1 MNFPSSPLLT
11 RALAVIGA
19 IAIVVVVVMQFTDG
33 IVPVATQSY
42 GGDIAYLR
50 ADSTAY
56 ETAYDKS
63 LVLGAPEL
71 LADASADIDQKVIK
85 TGNLTLTVDDAVA
98 SAQRIRGLANEK
110 NGTVQTSSIIEQEDG
125 THYGYVTL
133 RVPAEAFEA
142 TMAALKE
149 MAVVV
154 ESENVSSSDVTEQYI
169 DLSARLNNAKAQEVR
184 YVEILKVANIVEEM
198 LQIEQALANVR
209 ATIESYTGQIQ
220 YLDSQVGM
228 STITVTLSE
237 EPSVTIGGKVFRPG
251 TTVKQAAQAVV
262 AIAQAIVV
270 AVIWVVIVGVGV
282 GVPLALIGWL
292 VWKGMSRLRKR

>member
-1 MNFPSSPLLT
+1 MTLPSSPLLT

-19 IAIVVVVVMQFTDG
+19 IAIVVIIVMQFTDG
-33 IVPVATQSY
+33 VVPITSQSY
-42 GGDIAYLR
+42 GGGASMR
-50 ADSTAY
+50 S
-56 ETAYDKS
+56 ESVSFDKS
-63 LVLGAPEL
+63 FASGAPEL
-71 LADASADIDQKVIK
+71 LADESMSVDQKVIK

-98 SAQRIRGLANEK
+98 SAQRIRGLADEK
-110 NGTVQTSSIIEQEDG
+110 QGTVQTSSIIEQEDG

-133 RVPAEAFEA
+133 RVPADAFEE

-169 DLSARLNNAKAQEVR
+169 DLSARLNNAKAQEAR
-184 YVEILKVANIVEEM
+184 YVEILDVAKTVEDM
-198 LQIEQALANVR
+198 LQIEQALASVR

-237 EPSVTIGGKVFRPG
+237 EPTVVIGGKVFRPG

-270 AVIWVVIVGVGV
+270 AVIWIVIVGVGV
-282 GVPLALIGWL
+282 GVPVVLIGL
-292 VWKGMSRLRKR
+292 LGWKGITRLRKR